1 MVDRRGVRG
10 SVVVYWEVSV
20 GVFSLL
26 RPITMTTVT
35 MTTVTKS
42 PGRGR
47 RL

>member
-20 GVFSLL
+20 RVFSLL
-26 RPITMTTVT
+26 HPVTMTTVT
-35 MTTVTKS
+35 MATVTKS
-42 PGRGR
+42 PGRKR